1 MSLADDC
8 RSDLRD
14 DLAEVGEDIIIRRY
28 SGPAGPGGRS
38 KTDVVARARVV
49 GYQPRELVGGIV
61 QGDRK
66 VIVLVDALGD
76 LLPLVDGASSND
88 KVVVRGDELG
98 IIAVDD
104 STRRIGG
111 TLIALELQVRG

>member
-1 MSLADDC
+1 MNAAEALASH
-8 RSDLRD
+8 R
-14 DLAEVGEDIIIRRY
+14 AMINEIGEDIIIRRY
-28 SGPAGPGGRS
+28 SGAAGPNRAY
-38 KTDVVARARVV
+38 TDTIARARIV
-49 GYQPRELVGGIV
+49 GYQPRDLVGGIS

-66 VIVLVDALGD
+66 AIVLVDTLGA
-76 LLPLVDGASSND
+76 LLPIVPGRDSDD
-88 KVVVRGDELG
+88 KAVVRGKEIS